1 VPESASPDVPSA
13 QDEVVD
19 ICRDLIRIDS
29 SNYGDGSGPGERAAA
44 EHVAGLLSEVGLEPE
59 IFESADRRTSL
70 VVRWEGEDTS
80 RPGLLVH
87 GHLDVVP
94 AEARDWTHDPFAAE
108 LADGCVWG
116 RGAIDMKNMDA
127 MVLAVVRQWRREGRK
142 PPRDVVLCFLADE
155 EAGGK
160 FGAHWMVDNHPGQFE
175 GVSEA
180 ISEVGGFSFS
190 IGNERIYLIE
200 TAQKGIRWLRL
211 VAEGRAG
218 HGSTINDE
226 NAVTALAE
234 AVARIGRHEWP
245 LRMTPTVQRFF
256 EEVTDALGIG
266 LDLADPGPALAK
278 LGGLANSVG
287 ATLRNTANPTMLKA
301 GYKHNVIPQSAEAM
315 VDCRFLPGFEDEL
328 LATID
333 ELIGPDVRREE
344 VITDIALET
353 TFDGPLVDAMV
364 AALQAEDPGSRAV
377 PYCLSAGTDNKSFSL
392 LGIRGFGF
400 APSRMPADLDFTT
413 MFHGVDERVPVDS
426 LQFGTRVLDRFLA
439 TS

>member
-1 VPESASPDVPSA
+1 VSEPSSPDVPTA
-13 QDEVVD
+13 EGEVVD

-29 SNYGDGSGPGERAAA
+29 SNYGDGTGPGERAAA
-44 EHVAGLLSEVGLEPE
+44 EHVAGLLSEVGLEPVVL
-59 IFESADRRTSL
+59 ESADRRTSL
-70 VVRWEGEDTS
+70 VVRWEGEDSS

-94 AEARDWTHDPFAAE
+94 AEARDWTHDPFGGE
-108 LADGCVWG
+108 LVDDFVWG
-116 RGAIDMKNMDA
+116 RGAIDMKHMDA
-127 MVLAVVRQWRREGRK
+127 MVLAVVRQWRREGRR
-142 PPRDVVLCFLADE
+142 PPRDVVLCFPADE

-160 FGAHWMVDNHPGQFE
+160 FGAHWLVDNHPGQFE

-190 IGNERIYLIE
+190 IGDERVYLIE

-211 VAEGRAG
+211 LAQGRAG
-218 HGSTINDE
+218 HGSVVNDD

-234 AVARIGRHEWP
+234 AVARIGRYDWP
-245 LRMTPTVQRFF
+245 VRMTPTVQRFF
-256 EEVTDALGIG
+256 EEMTDVLGIE
-266 LDLADPGPALAK
+266 LDLADPEPALAK

-287 ATLRNTANPTMLKA
+287 ATLRNTANPTMLRA
-301 GYKHNVIPQSAEAM
+301 GYKHNVIPQTAEAM

-400 APSRMPADLDFTT
+400 APLRMPADLDFTA

-426 LQFGTRVLDRFLA
+426 LRFGTRVLDRFLA